1 MKWFHAIFPFPV
13 TGNAVES
20 FDSLGWKLNGLF
32 GDVKKPRSVGQ
43 TFPSGGADIRFPVGQ
58 TFAPRWGRHSCLP
71 RVPRDMHIRTAW
83 KAVAD
88 KNVCPT
94 RKAFSNATQ
103 CDRKKA
109 KRSSESVEPRA
120 ITSDPVIL

>member
-43 TFPSGGADIRFPVGQ
+43 TFPSGGADIRFAVGQ
-58 TFAPRWGRHSCLP
+58 TFLSASRSTRLANAHGIECRGRQECLP
-71 RVPRDMHIRTAW
+71 HPEGIQQRNSMR
-83 KAVAD
+83 
-88 KNVCPT
+88 
-94 RKAFSNATQ
+94 S
-103 CDRKKA
+103 KK
-109 KRSSESVEPRA
+109 SEKE
-120 ITSDPVIL
+120 